1 MKVFKFG
8 GASVN
13 SADAVRNMAQ
23 IVQKHLESTPL
34 VVVVSAMGKTTN
46 LLEKLVPTDSSFI
59 TPALPKATAL
69 SSAEINQ
76 ISENHS
82 SLRQQLE
89 DYHIDIAKSL
99 IPNNEEI
106 VNKVHTLL
114 RQLDDTIQSLITPAL
129 PKATALSSAEINQIS
144 ENHSSPITQYNYNY
158 DQVVSYGE
166 LISTTIIA
174 EYLNHLGINTLW
186 EDARQLIHTDN
197 HYREGRVDWQATQQ
211 AIQNSIFKNQN
222 SHSVIITQGFIG
234 GTDGGTTTLGREGSD
249 YSAAILAYC
258 LGAESVTIWKDVP
271 GFLNAD
277 PKFFHDTVKIG
288 QIPYNEAIELAY
300 YGASVIH
307 PKTVKPIQNKGIPL
321 YIRSFISP
329 DVEGSV
335 VGNYHTI
342 SPETPLYIFKN
353 NQILLSILPRDY
365 SFIAE
370 DNLQVI
376 FGILSKIGIRV
387 NLMQNSALSFSICID
402 NNPQRVGVLIERL
415 KSVFRVRYNE
425 NLQLIT
431 IRYYTQQV
439 IDRIVAG
446 RPILLEQRSRSTEQ
460 LIVPCR

>member
-1 MKVFKFG
+1 M
-8 GASVN
+8 N
-13 SADAVRNMAQ
+13 SADAVRNMAH
-23 IVQKHLESTPL
+23 IVQSHLESDSL

-46 LLEKLVPTDSSFI
+46 LLEKLVPTNSESSI
-59 TPALPKATAL
+59 P
-69 SSAEINQ
+69 N
-76 ISENHS
+76 SE
-82 SLRQQLE
+82 LRQQLE
-89 DYHIDIAKSL
+89 DYHLDIVKSL
-99 IPNNEEI
+99 IPNDKEI
-106 VNKVHTLL
+106 VNKVLDLL
-114 RQLDDTIQSLITPAL
+114 RQLDHTIT
-129 PKATALSSAEINQIS
+129 TLS
-144 ENHSSPITQYNYNY
+144 HSNYNY
-158 DQVVSYGE
+158 CYDQIVSFGE

-174 EYLNHLGINTLW
+174 HYLNHLGINTLW
-186 EDARQLIHTDN
+186 QDAREIIKTDD
-197 HYREGRVDWQATQQ
+197 HYREGRVDWEATQQ
-211 AIQNSIFKNQN
+211 KIKNLELKIKNSYR
-222 SHSVIITQGFIG
+222 VILTQGFIG
-234 GTDGGTTTLGREGSD
+234 GTDDGTTTLGREGSD

-277 PKFFHDTVKIG
+277 PKFFKDTVKIS

-321 YIRSFISP
+321 YIRSFVTPES
-329 DVEGSV
+329 EGSSI
-335 VGNYHTI
+335 GDYPTI
-342 SPETPLYIFKN
+342 IPETPLYIFRN

-402 NNPQRVGVLIERL
+402 NNPQLVKPLIDEL
-415 KSVFRVRYNE
+415 NNMFRVRYNE

-431 IRYYTQQV
+431 IRYYTQEV

-446 RPILLEQRSRSTEQ
+446 RPILLEQRSRTTEQ
-460 LIVPCR
+460 LIVPAK

>member
-13 SADAVRNMAQ
+13 SADAVRNMAH
-23 IVQKHLESTPL
+23 IVQSHLESEPL

-46 LLEKLVPTDSSFI
+46 LLEKLVPDSVPATC
-59 TPALPKATAL
+59 TPLVPG
-69 SSAEINQ
+69 SSDEPTVRQ
-76 ISENHS
+76 
-82 SLRQQLE
+82 LRQQLE
-89 DYHIDIAKSL
+89 DYHLEIAKSL
-99 IPNNEEI
+99 IPNDEEL
-106 VNKVHTLL
+106 VAKVLTLL
-114 RQLDDTIQSLITPAL
+114 HQLDDTIQSLTQSHNNAIT
-129 PKATALSSAEINQIS
+129 
-144 ENHSSPITQYNYNY
+144 HYNYYY

-166 LISTTIIA
+166 IISTTIIA
-174 EYLNHLGINTLW
+174 HYLNHLGINTLW
-186 EDARQLIHTDN
+186 ADARQLIRTDN
-197 HYREGRVDWQATQQ
+197 HYREGRVDWAATQT
-211 AIQNSIFKNQN
+211 AVNSQFSNLN
-222 SHSVIITQGFIG
+222 SQLVITQGFIG
-234 GTDGGTTTLGREGSD
+234 GNSGGTTTLGREGSD

-258 LGAESVTIWKDVP
+258 LGAESITIWKDVP

-277 PKFFHDTVKIG
+277 PKFFRDTVKIS

-307 PKTVKPIQNKGIPL
+307 PKTVKPLQNKGIPL
-321 YIRSFISP
+321 YIRSFVTPES
-329 DVEGSV
+329 EGSSI
-335 VGNYHTI
+335 GNYHTI

-376 FGILSKIGIRV
+376 FGILNELGIRV

-402 NNPQRVGVLIERL
+402 NNPHLVPSLIKKL
-415 KSVFRVRYNE
+415 SAMFRVRYND

-439 IDRIVAG
+439 IDSIVAA

-460 LIVPCR
+460 LIVPCK

>member
-23 IVQKHLESTPL
+23 IVQSHLESEPL

-46 LLEKLVPTDSSFI
+46 LLEKLVPCSTTCNDN
-59 TPALPKATAL
+59 KA
-69 SSAEINQ
+69 
-76 ISENHS
+76 
-82 SLRQQLE
+82 LRQQLE
-89 DYHIDIAKSL
+89 DYHLDIAKSL
-99 IPNNEEI
+99 IPNDEELI
-106 VNKVHTLL
+106 NKIQTLL
-114 RQLDDTIQSLITPAL
+114 HNFDKTITSL
-129 PKATALSSAEINQIS
+129 
-144 ENHSSPITQYNYNY
+144 SPSDKQYNYNY

-174 EYLNHLGINTLW
+174 HYLNHLGINTLW
-186 EDARQLIHTDN
+186 KDAREYIITDN
-197 HYREGRVDWQATQQ
+197 HYREGRVDWAASQE
-211 AIQNSIFKNQN
+211 AIDKWEAESGKWKDKK
-222 SHSVIITQGFIG
+222 VILTQGFIAG
-234 GTDGGTTTLGREGSD
+234 AASTHTTTTLGREGSD

-258 LGAESVTIWKDVP
+258 LNAESVTIWKDVP

-277 PKFFHDTVKIG
+277 PKFFQDTVKIS

-321 YIRSFISP
+321 YIRSFITP
-329 DVEGSV
+329 GADGSSI
-335 VGNYHTI
+335 GDYRTLA
-342 SPETPLYIFKN
+342 PETPLYIFKN

-402 NNPQRVGVLIERL
+402 NNPQLVTRL
-415 KSVFRVRYNE
+415 VDELKNMFRVRYND

-439 IDRIVAG
+439 IDSIVGG
-446 RPILLEQRSRSTEQ
+446 RPILLEQRSRTTEQ
-460 LIVPCR
+460 IIVPA

>member
-13 SADAVRNMAQ
+13 SADAVRNMAH
-23 IVQKHLESTPL
+23 IVQKHLESAPL

-46 LLEKLVPTDSSFI
+46 LLEKLVPGI
-59 TPALPKATAL
+59 TSDNEHKA
-69 SSAEINQ
+69 
-76 ISENHS
+76 
-82 SLRQQLE
+82 LRQRLE
-89 DYHIDIAKSL
+89 DYHIDIVKSL
-99 IPNNEEI
+99 IPNDKSI
-106 VNKVHTLL
+106 VNKVYTLL
-114 RQLDDTIQSLITPAL
+114 HQLDSTIATLQSD
-129 PKATALSSAEINQIS
+129 S
-144 ENHSSPITQYNYNY
+144 EHYNYNY
-158 DQVVSYGE
+158 DQVVSFGE

-174 EYLNHLGINTLW
+174 HYLNHLGINTLW
-186 EDARQLIHTDN
+186 EDARQCIVTDN
-197 HYREGRVDWQATQQ
+197 HHREGRVDWESTRGECWRLKDNATGYQ
-211 AIQNSIFKNQN
+211 
-222 SHSVIITQGFIG
+222 VVVTQGFIG
-234 GTDGGTTTLGREGSD
+234 ATSDFKTTTLGREGSD

-258 LGAESVTIWKDVP
+258 LDAESVTIWKDVP

-277 PKFFHDTVKIG
+277 PKFFANTVKIS

-321 YIRSFISP
+321 YIRSFITP
-329 DVEGSV
+329 EADGSSI
-335 VGNYHTI
+335 GDYKTI
-342 SPETPLYIFKN
+342 VPETPLYIFKN

-402 NNPQRVGVLIERL
+402 NNPQLVAPLIEEL
-415 KSVFRVRYNE
+415 KNMFRVRYNQ

-431 IRYYTQQV
+431 IRYYTQEV

-446 RPILLEQRSRSTEQ
+446 RPILLEQRSRTTEQ
-460 LIVPCR
+460 LIVPGK

>member
-13 SADAVRNMAQ
+13 SADAVRNMAH
-23 IVQKHLESTPL
+23 IVQSHLESAPL

-46 LLEKLVPTDSSFI
+46 LLEKLVPGI
-59 TPALPKATAL
+59 TTGDERKA
-69 SSAEINQ
+69 
-76 ISENHS
+76 
-82 SLRQQLE
+82 LRQQLE
-89 DYHIDIAKSL
+89 DYHLGIVKSL
-99 IPNNEEI
+99 IPNDESI
-106 VNKVHTLL
+106 VNKVYTLL
-114 RQLDDTIQSLITPAL
+114 HQLDSTIATLQSDG
-129 PKATALSSAEINQIS
+129 E
-144 ENHSSPITQYNYNY
+144 HYNYNY
-158 DQVVSYGE
+158 DQVVSFGE

-174 EYLNHLGINTLW
+174 HYLNHLGINTLW
-186 EDARQLIHTDN
+186 EDARQCIVTDN
-197 HYREGRVDWQATQQ
+197 HHREGRVDWESTRGECWRLKDN
-211 AIQNSIFKNQN
+211 AIGYQ
-222 SHSVIITQGFIG
+222 VVVLQGFIG
-234 GTDGGTTTLGREGSD
+234 ATSDLKTTTLGREGSD

-258 LGAESVTIWKDVP
+258 LDAESVTIWKDVP

-277 PKFFHDTVKIG
+277 PKFFTDTVKIG

-321 YIRSFISP
+321 YIRSFITP
-329 DVEGSV
+329 DAEGSSI
-335 VGNYHTI
+335 GDYKTI
-342 SPETPLYIFKN
+342 VPETPLYIFKN

-402 NNPQRVGVLIERL
+402 NNPQLVTPLIEEL
-415 KSVFRVRYNE
+415 KSMFRVRYNE

-431 IRYYTQQV
+431 IRYYTQEV
-439 IDRIVAG
+439 IDRIVAN
-446 RPILLEQRSRSTEQ
+446 RPILLEQRSRTTEQ
-460 LIVPCR
+460 LIVPV

>member
-13 SADAVRNMAQ
+13 SADAVRNMAHV
-23 IVQKHLESTPL
+23 VQSHLESEPL

-46 LLEKLVPTDSSFI
+46 LLEKLVPGNSEFGIKSS
-59 TPALPKATAL
+59 
-69 SSAEINQ
+69 E
-76 ISENHS
+76 
-82 SLRQQLE
+82 LRQQLE
-89 DYHIDIAKSL
+89 EYHLDIVKSL
-99 IPNNEEI
+99 IPNDESVVE
-106 VNKVHTLL
+106 KVRDLI
-114 RQLDDTIQSLITPAL
+114 RQLDNTIDLLA
-129 PKATALSSAEINQIS
+129 
-144 ENHSSPITQYNYNY
+144 HSSDGASAHSYNYNY
-158 DQVVSYGE
+158 DQVVSFGE

-174 EYLNHLGINTLW
+174 YYLNHLGIKTLW
-186 EDARQLIHTDN
+186 ADARRLVRTDD
-197 HYREGRVDWQATQQ
+197 HFREGRVDWQATQK
-211 AIQNSIFKNQN
+211 AVGNLK
-222 SHSVIITQGFIG
+222 HSGDKTFGQYQVLLTQGFIG
-234 GTDGGTTTLGREGSD
+234 GVENQTATTTLGREGSD

-258 LGAESVTIWKDVP
+258 LDAESVTIWKDVP

-277 PKFFHDTVKIG
+277 PKFFRDTVKIA

-321 YIRSFISP
+321 YIRSFVTP
-329 DVEGSV
+329 EAEGSSIGDYSAIV
-335 VGNYHTI
+335 
-342 SPETPLYIFKN
+342 PETPLYIFKN

-402 NNPQRVGVLIERL
+402 NNAQLVVPLIEEL
-415 KSVFRVRYNE
+415 KSMFRVRYND

-431 IRYYTQQV
+431 IRYYTQDV
-439 IDRIVAG
+439 IDRIVDK
-446 RPILLEQRSRSTEQ
+446 RPILLEQRSRTTEQ
-460 LIVPCR
+460 IIVPCSQ

>member
-23 IVQKHLESTPL
+23 VVQSHLESKPL
-34 VVVVSAMGKTTN
+34 MVVVSAMGKTTN
-46 LLEKLVPTDSSFI
+46 LLEKLVPGSADV
-59 TPALPKATAL
+59 
-69 SSAEINQ
+69 SSANA
-76 ISENHS
+76 
-82 SLRQQLE
+82 LRRQLE
-89 DYHIDIAKSL
+89 VYHLDIAKSL
-99 IPNNEEI
+99 IPNDKTI
-106 VNKVHTLL
+106 IKKIQDLL
-114 RQLDDTIQSLITPAL
+114 HQLDNTIVSLQPDA
-129 PKATALSSAEINQIS
+129 A
-144 ENHSSPITQYNYNY
+144 HYNYNY
-158 DQVVSYGE
+158 DQVVSFGE
-166 LISTTIIA
+166 IISTTIIA

-186 EDARQLIHTDN
+186 SDARQLIQTDN
-197 HYREGRVDWQATQQ
+197 HYREGRVDWQASET
-211 AIQNSIFKNQN
+211 ATKTLLADSITY
-222 SHSVIITQGFIG
+222 SVILTQGFIG
-234 GTDGGTTTLGREGSD
+234 GTVDHKTTTLGREGSD

-258 LGAESVTIWKDVP
+258 LNAESVTIWKDVP

-277 PKFFHDTVKIG
+277 PKFFADTIKIS

-321 YIRSFISP
+321 FIRSFITP
-329 DVEGSV
+329 EAEGSSI
-335 VGNYHTI
+335 GDYKTI
-342 SPETPLYIFKN
+342 VPETPLYIFKN

-402 NNPQRVGVLIERL
+402 NNPQLINPLIEEL
-415 KSVFRVRYNE
+415 KSMFRVRYNE

-431 IRYYTQQV
+431 IRYYTQEV
-439 IDRIVAG
+439 IDSIVAN
-446 RPILLEQRSRSTEQ
+446 RPILLEQRSRTTEQ
-460 LIVPCR
+460 LIVPA

>member
-23 IVQKHLESTPL
+23 IVKQHLTAGEPL

-46 LLEKLVPTDSSFI
+46 LLEKLVPGV
-59 TPALPKATAL
+59 TPKEDAAR
-69 SSAEINQ
+69 
-76 ISENHS
+76 
-82 SLRQQLE
+82 LRQQLE
-89 DYHIDIAKSL
+89 NYHREIAYALMPDNKDVQNDISTILVRFDATIK
-99 IPNNEEI
+99 
-106 VNKVHTLL
+106 
-114 RQLDDTIQSLITPAL
+114 QLQ
-129 PKATALSSAEINQIS
+129 KGKCE
-144 ENHSSPITQYNYNY
+144 YNYSY
-158 DQVVSYGE
+158 DQTVSNGE
-166 LISTTIIA
+166 VLSTTIIA
-174 EYLNHLGINTLW
+174 HYLNGIGVKTMLA
-186 EDARQLIHTDN
+186 DARQLIITDD
-197 HYREGRVDWQATQQ
+197 HYREGHVDWEFTKGTCRLMMDA
-211 AIQNSIFKNQN
+211 AKGYD
-222 SHSVIITQGFIG
+222 VVLTQGFIG
-234 GTDGGTTTLGREGSD
+234 SVKNSDKTTTLGREGSD

-258 LGAESVTIWKDVP
+258 LDAESVTIWKDVP

-277 PKFFHDTVKIG
+277 PKYFDDTVKIG

-321 YIRSFISP
+321 YIRSFVTPES
-329 DVEGSV
+329 EGSA
-335 VGNYHTI
+335 VGNYHAI
-342 SPETPLYIFKN
+342 SPETPLYIVKN
-353 NQILLSILPRDY
+353 DQILLSILPRDY

-376 FGILSKIGIRV
+376 FGILNELGIRV

-415 KSVFRVRYNE
+415 KSMFRVRYNE

-431 IRYYTQQV
+431 IRYYTQEV
-439 IDRIVAG
+439 IDSIVGG

-460 LIVPCR
+460 IIVPALN

>member
-23 IVQKHLESTPL
+23 IVKQHLTAGEPL

-46 LLEKLVPTDSSFI
+46 LLEKLVPGV
-59 TPALPKATAL
+59 TPKEDAAR
-69 SSAEINQ
+69 
-76 ISENHS
+76 
-82 SLRQQLE
+82 LRQQLE
-89 DYHIDIAKSL
+89 NYHREIAYALMPDNKDVQNDISTILVRFDATIK
-99 IPNNEEI
+99 
-106 VNKVHTLL
+106 
-114 RQLDDTIQSLITPAL
+114 QLQ
-129 PKATALSSAEINQIS
+129 KGKGE
-144 ENHSSPITQYNYNY
+144 YNYSY
-158 DQVVSYGE
+158 DQTVSNGE
-166 LISTTIIA
+166 VLSTTIIA
-174 EYLNHLGINTLW
+174 HYLNGIGVKTMLA
-186 EDARQLIHTDN
+186 DARQLIITDD
-197 HYREGRVDWQATQQ
+197 HYREGHVDWEFTKGTCRLMMDA
-211 AIQNSIFKNQN
+211 AKGYE
-222 SHSVIITQGFIG
+222 VVLTQGFIG
-234 GTDGGTTTLGREGSD
+234 SVKNSDKTTTLGREGSD

-258 LGAESVTIWKDVP
+258 LDAESVTIWKDVP

-277 PKFFHDTVKIG
+277 PKYFDDTVKIG

-321 YIRSFISP
+321 YIRSFVTPES
-329 DVEGSV
+329 EGSA
-335 VGNYHTI
+335 VGNYHAI
-342 SPETPLYIFKN
+342 SPETPLYIVKN
-353 NQILLSILPRDY
+353 DQILLSILPRDY

-376 FGILSKIGIRV
+376 FGILNELGIRV

-415 KSVFRVRYNE
+415 KSMFRVRYNE

-431 IRYYTQQV
+431 IRYYTQEV
-439 IDRIVAG
+439 IDSIVGG

-460 LIVPCR
+460 IIVPALN

>member
-23 IVQKHLESTPL
+23 IVQKHLESEPL

-46 LLEKLVPTDSSFI
+46 LLEKLVPSAVTEA
-59 TPALPKATAL
+59 PAP
-69 SSAEINQ
+69 E
-76 ISENHS
+76 
-82 SLRQQLE
+82 LRQQLE
-89 DYHIDIAKSL
+89 DYHRSIAAAL
-99 IPNNEEI
+99 LPD
-106 VNKVHTLL
+106 NKDVQDKISTLL
-114 RQLDDTIQSLITPAL
+114 ASLDNLRNTLPANL
-129 PKATALSSAEINQIS
+129 E
-144 ENHSSPITQYNYNY
+144 HYNYNY
-158 DQVVSYGE
+158 DQVVSHGE
-166 LISTTIIA
+166 LLSTTIIS
-174 EYLNHLGINTLW
+174 EYLNHLGIKTLW
-186 EDARQLIHTDN
+186 ADARQLIHTDS
-197 HYREGRVDWQATQQ
+197 HYREGRIDWHATE
-211 AIQNSIFKNQN
+211 AAVKALMPDSMNY
-222 SHSVIITQGFIG
+222 SVVLTQGFIG
-234 GTDGGTTTLGREGSD
+234 GTVGGTTTLGREGSD

-258 LGAESVTIWKDVP
+258 LNAESITIWKDVP

-277 PKFFHDTVKIG
+277 PKFFADTVKIN

-321 YIRSFISP
+321 YIRSFITPES
-329 DVEGSV
+329 EGSV
-335 VGNYHTI
+335 IGNCHTI

-376 FGILSKIGIRV
+376 FGILNKLGIKA
-387 NLMQNSALSFSICID
+387 NLMQNSALSFSICVD
-402 NNPQRVGVLIERL
+402 NNSQLVQPLIDEL
-415 KSVFRVRYNE
+415 KSMFRVRYNE

-439 IDRIVAG
+439 IDSIVAG
-446 RPILLEQRSRSTEQ
+446 RSILLEQRSRTTEQ
-460 LIVPCR
+460 LIVPAGK

>member
-1 MKVFKFG
+1 M
-8 GASVN
+8 N

-23 IVQKHLESTPL
+23 IVQSHLESEPL

-46 LLEKLVPTDSSFI
+46 LLEKLVPTNSESSI
-59 TPALPKATAL
+59 P
-69 SSAEINQ
+69 N
-76 ISENHS
+76 SE
-82 SLRQQLE
+82 LRQQLE
-89 DYHIDIAKSL
+89 DYHLDIVKSL
-99 IPNNEEI
+99 IPNNKEI
-106 VNKVHTLL
+106 VNKVLDLL
-114 RQLDDTIQSLITPAL
+114 RQLDHTIT
-129 PKATALSSAEINQIS
+129 TLS
-144 ENHSSPITQYNYNY
+144 HSNYNY
-158 DQVVSYGE
+158 CYDQIVSFGE

-174 EYLNHLGINTLW
+174 HYLNHLGINTLW
-186 EDARQLIHTDN
+186 KDAREIIKTDN
-197 HYREGRVDWQATQQ
+197 HYREGRVDWEATQQ
-211 AIQNSIFKNQN
+211 KIKNLELKIKNSYR
-222 SHSVIITQGFIG
+222 VILTQGFIG
-234 GTDGGTTTLGREGSD
+234 GTDDGTTTLGREGSD

-277 PKFFHDTVKIG
+277 PKFFKDTVKIS

-321 YIRSFISP
+321 YIRSFVTPES
-329 DVEGSV
+329 EGSSI
-335 VGNYHTI
+335 GDYPTI
-342 SPETPLYIFKN
+342 IPETPLYIFRN

-402 NNPQRVGVLIERL
+402 NNPQLVKPLIDEL
-415 KSVFRVRYNE
+415 KNMFRVRYNE

-446 RPILLEQRSRSTEQ
+446 RPILLEQRSRTTEQ
-460 LIVPCR
+460 IIVPCNEL

>member
-13 SADAVRNMAQ
+13 SADAVRNMAH
-23 IVQKHLESTPL
+23 IVNSELRTQNSELKEPL

-46 LLEKLVPTDSSFI
+46 LLEKLVPGI
-59 TPALPKATAL
+59 TTGEERKA
-69 SSAEINQ
+69 
-76 ISENHS
+76 
-82 SLRQQLE
+82 LRQQLE
-89 DYHIDIAKSL
+89 DYHLNIVKSL
-99 IPNNEEI
+99 IPNDESI
-106 VNKVHTLL
+106 VNNVLDLL
-114 RQLDDTIQSLITPAL
+114 HQLDDTIHSLTKSRNNA
-129 PKATALSSAEINQIS
+129 
-144 ENHSSPITQYNYNY
+144 ITQYNYCY
-158 DQVVSYGE
+158 DQVVSFGE

-174 EYLNHLGINTLW
+174 HYLNHLGINTLW
-186 EDARQLIHTDN
+186 EDARQLIRTDD
-197 HYREGRVDWQATQQ
+197 HFREGRVDWQATQQ
-211 AIQNSIFKNQN
+211 EIENLKFKIENSCK
-222 SHSVIITQGFIG
+222 VVLTQGFIG
-234 GTDGGTTTLGREGSD
+234 GTISTLSTFHFPLSTTTLGREGSD

-277 PKFFHDTVKIG
+277 PKFFSDTVKIS

-307 PKTVKPIQNKGIPL
+307 PKTVKPIQNKSIPL
-321 YIRSFISP
+321 YIRSFITP
-329 DVEGSV
+329 EAQGSAIGDYRSIV
-335 VGNYHTI
+335 
-342 SPETPLYIFKN
+342 PETPLYIFKN

-402 NNPQRVGVLIERL
+402 NNPQLVKPLIEELRNT
-415 KSVFRVRYNE
+415 FRVRYNE

-431 IRYYTQQV
+431 IRYYTQEV

-446 RPILLEQRSRSTEQ
+446 RPILLEQRSRTTEQ
-460 LIVPCR
+460 LIVPV